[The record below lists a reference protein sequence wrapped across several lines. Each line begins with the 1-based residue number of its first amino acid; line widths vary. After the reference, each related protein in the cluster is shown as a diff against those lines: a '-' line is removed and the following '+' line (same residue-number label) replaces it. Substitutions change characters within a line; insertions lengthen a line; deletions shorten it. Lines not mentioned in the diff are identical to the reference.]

1 MPVLTSSPTAALS
14 PLPLVSKAVDALG
27 DSLNAQMPAGD
38 QGAALAVVAT
48 EAMTKPAIAAP
59 NLAVVFPHMSLP
71 SRVGPPLGSLP
82 GAAGRKQAQPMA
94 SYCSGLVTVASRR
107 A

>member
-71 SRVGPPLGSLP
+71 LPSRPPSRVTTRCRWAETSSAHGLILL
-82 GAAGRKQAQPMA
+82 R
-94 SYCSGLVTVASRR
+94 SGDCG
-107 A
+107 